1 MLKYPFAIAALLW
14 AGSSAAA
21 ELPPPPASPAASTID
36 TYFGVRVADPYR
48 WLEDANDPKVKAW
61 TAAQSTRTRA
71 YLDALPMRPKLAAEI
86 RRIVTGSSPVYY
98 EFTPAAGRI
107 LAGYYDPKLQ
117 QPQIVSL
124 SSSADPAS
132 RRVVLD
138 PNAMDPSGHTA
149 FDWWSVSPNGKLIA
163 VSISKN
169 GSEDGSLHVF
179 SIADGK
185 EVEGAIPRVQY
196 PTAGGSIAWTPDS
209 AAFWYTR
216 YPGDDAPKADQHY
229 NLQVYFHQLGQG
241 WTADPLVLGAKDG
254 LERISEVFLSND
266 NARPAVIAMVA
277 RGDGGAFAHYLLRQG
292 APAVRVADYADEIV
306 SAVVGPDDAVYGVSH
321 AGAPNGKVVKLA
333 GLVTTGGLAHAP
345 TIVPEDPQASIRTD
359 GVQNGIPSIVLTKDR
374 LFLREL
380 VGGPTKVRVF
390 DHDGRPGGDIPL
402 PQIANVGEVDPMA
415 DGAIFFSVT
424 TYLTTRRV
432 EAWSPMTNTV
442 RETGLVQTS
451 PVDFSDAK
459 VTRVFATSKDGT
471 KVPLNILSRKDVKLD
486 GRNPT
491 LLYGYGGYGISETPH
506 FAAEAAPWLDA
517 GGVYVF
523 ASIRGGAEYGEQWH
537 TQGALLNKQN
547 VFDDFAACG
556 QYLIDHGYT
565 SHDKLA
571 LLGGSNG
578 GLLMGATITQH
589 PELARAVV
597 SEVGIYDMLRVEL
610 DPNGAFNTTEFGT
623 VKKEDQFKA
632 LYAYSPYHRVRPGVR
647 YPALLMT
654 TGDNDG
660 RVNPLQSRKFAAALQ
675 ADTASDRPIL
685 LLTSSTSGHGI
696 GDSLDE
702 GIRKATDT
710 NSFLFD
716 QLGVD
721 FFDK

>member
-1 MLKYPFAIAALLW
+1 MLKYSIVVMSLAW
-14 AGSSAAA
+14 AGIATAASIS
-21 ELPPPPASPAASTID
+21 PPPPTPITPTID
-36 TYFGVRVADPYR
+36 PYFGVKVADPYR
-48 WLEDANDPKVKAW
+48 WLEDPNDPKVKAW
-61 TAAQSTRTRA
+61 AAAQSKRTRT
-71 YLDALPMRPKLAAEI
+71 YLDALPMRTKLATEI
-86 RRIVTGSSPVYY
+86 RRIVTGSSPLYY
-98 EFTPAAGRI
+98 EFTPAGDRI
-107 LAGYYDPKLQ
+107 LAGYFDPKLQ

-124 SSSADPAS
+124 NTAADPAS

-149 FDWWSVSPNGKLIA
+149 FDWWSASPDGKLLA

-169 GSEDGSLHVF
+169 GSEDGGLHIFNV
-179 SIADGK
+179 ADGK
-185 EVEGAIPRVQY
+185 EIEKVIPRVQY
-196 PTAGGSIAWTPDS
+196 PTAGGSVAWTPDS
-209 AAFWYTR
+209 SAFWYTR
-216 YPGDDAPKADQHY
+216 YPGEDAPAADRHY
-229 NLQVYFHQLGQG
+229 NMQVYFHQVGQD
-241 WTADPLVLGAKDG
+241 WSADPLILGPKDG
-254 LERISEVFLSND
+254 LERISEIYLSND
-266 NARPAVIAMVA
+266 NARPTTIAMVA

-292 APAVRVADYADEIV
+292 APAIRVADYKDQIV
-306 SAVVGPDDAVYGVSH
+306 SAVVGPDDAIYGVSH
-321 AGAPNGKVVKLA
+321 AEAPNGKVVKLSGPA
-333 GLVTTGGLAHAP
+333 EAGGLAKAP
-345 TIVPEDPQASIRTD
+345 VIVAEDPQASIRTD
-359 GVQNGIPSIVLTKDR
+359 GAQNGIPSIVLTKDR

-390 DHDGRPGGDIPL
+390 DHDGRSGGDIPL
-402 PQIANVGEVDPMA
+402 PEIANVGEVDPMA
-415 DGAIFFSVT
+415 DGSVFFSVT

-432 EAWSPMTNTV
+432 QAWSPETNVV
-442 RETGLVQTS
+442 RTTALVQTS

-471 KVPLNILSRKDVKLD
+471 QVPLNILSRKGVKLD

-506 FAAEAAPWLDA
+506 FASEAAPWLEA
-517 GGVYVF
+517 GGIYVF
-523 ASIRGGAEYGEQWH
+523 ASIRGGAEYGERWH
-537 TQGALLNKQN
+537 LQGALLNKQN

-578 GLLMGATITQH
+578 GLLMGATLTQH

-623 VKKEDQFKA
+623 VKNPAQFQA
-632 LYAYSPYHRVRPGVR
+632 LYAYSPYHHVRKGVS
-647 YPALLMT
+647 YPAVLMT

-696 GDSLDE
+696 GDALDE
-702 GIRKATDT
+702 RIRKATDAD
-710 NSFLFD
+710 SFLFD

-721 FFDK
+721 YFNP